1 MKTWTRAQGCIK
13 CVCASAVSSPCS
25 KLFTAVRSARS
36 VNRIRVLQFKQG
48 AYDWSVYILHEA
60 LCLLIN
66 GEEVEKARHGLDA
79 VAKGTGIGTL
89 TFGDD
94 LEMWRQV

>member
-1 MKTWTRAQGCIK
+1 M
-13 CVCASAVSSPCS
+13 
-25 KLFTAVRSARS
+25 
-36 VNRIRVLQFKQG
+36 LQFKQG

-79 VAKGTGIGTL
+79 WKDAMGVQHRPLPTK
-89 TFGDD
+89 
-94 LEMWRQV
+94 